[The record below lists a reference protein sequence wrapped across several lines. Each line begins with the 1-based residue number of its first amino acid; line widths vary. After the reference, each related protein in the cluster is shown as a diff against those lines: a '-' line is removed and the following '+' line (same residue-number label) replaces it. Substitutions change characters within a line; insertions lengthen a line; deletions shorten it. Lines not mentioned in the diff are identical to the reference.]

1 MKKILLLLGL
11 LVLIAGCAT
20 PYQAPVGGSGTYTS
34 DDFGFSI
41 DYPADWIVAEAPGT
55 GVSFLGNYDYLANI
69 IVSVE
74 EYDGTLQEAW
84 EEQIEDLERSNIL
97 IGTQTYSDVLTT
109 VNGYNA
115 IEIDYSYIMGE
126 EVMVKQ
132 YLFVENGYAYAV
144 FYQTY
149 TDYFDDH
156 MTDFEESL
164 ASFSF

>member
-20 PYQAPVGGSGTYTS
+20 PYQAPLGDGGVYTS
-34 DDFGFSI
+34 GDFGFSI
-41 DYPADWIVAEAPGT
+41 EYPDGWIVAEAPGT

-69 IVSVE
+69 VVSVE

-109 VNGYNA
+109 VNGYTA
-115 IEIDYSYIMGE
+115 VEIDYSYTMGE
-126 EVMVKQ
+126 EVMVKE
-132 YLFVENGYAYAV
+132 YLFVENGYVYGV

-149 TDYFDDH
+149 TDYFNDH